1 MNPAS
6 TKQLVSS
13 LVLIGC
19 ILGQVAPVWAQP
31 APSPRDEQVVV
42 VVTRD
47 VSKGTVATQSLLTE
61 KRLEKRLAPINAVS
75 GISECV
81 GRAFKR
87 ARSKGQIILIEDL
100 ENP

>member
-6 TKQLVSS
+6 TKPLVSA

-19 ILGQVAPVWAQP
+19 LLGPVAGALAQP
-31 APSPRDEQVVV
+31 APSPKDEQVVV

-47 VSKGTVATQSLLTE
+47 VSKGTVATQSLLAE

-87 ARSKGQIILIEDL
+87 TLKSGQIILIEDL

>member
-6 TKQLVSS
+6 IKHIVSALILFGS
-13 LVLIGC
+13 L
-19 ILGQVAPVWAQP
+19 LGQAGAVLAQP
-31 APSPRDEQVVV
+31 APSQNDEQVVV

-47 VSKGTVATQSLLTE
+47 VSKGTVATQSLLSE

>member
-1 MNPAS
+1 M
-6 TKQLVSS
+6 
-13 LVLIGC
+13 
-19 ILGQVAPVWAQP
+19 
-31 APSPRDEQVVV
+31 VVV
-42 VVTRD
+42 VKD
-47 VSKGTVATQSLLTE
+47 VSKGTVATQSLLSE

-87 ARSKGQIILIEDL
+87 ARSKGQIILIDDL